1 MKLGEAI
8 VFVEGLGYSV
18 VKVERRKLFSKAY
31 TIYAEFLGRTTY
43 LFKLDKGKL
52 YKNIPLSSGKGFWA
66 ELEEIG

>member
-18 VKVERRKLFSKAY
+18 AKVERRKLFRKAY
-31 TIYAEFLGRTTY
+31 TLYAEFLGAIY

-52 YKNIPLSSGKGFWA
+52 YKKIPLSSGKCFWA

>member
-18 VKVERRKLFSKAY
+18 AKVERIKLFRKAY
-31 TIYAEFLGRTTY
+31 TLYAEFLGAIY

-52 YKNIPLSSGKGFWA
+52 YKKIPLSSGNGFWA
-66 ELEEIG
+66 ELEEIE